1 MHKKP
6 NEPRKAI
13 EKHQV
18 AASPKRVVVSVYGE
32 LNAHRSL
39 IAGVYRHAVRQQ
51 LDWVFP
57 LTESRLPDFQIRVHQ
72 IDPANVDGV
81 IGIFMD
87 PKEVRR
93 LQGGNVA
100 CVNVLSHLRAEG
112 MPVVASDDEAIG
124 REAARHLLAQ
134 NIRRWYYFGPY
145 GTHGTLD
152 AHHVGML
159 RFKGLAA
166 VAREAGLEEP
176 LRLPIGMV
184 RGVKHGEFDEA
195 LRFLREDPAGP
206 LQQRCGL
213 LLFNDALAPEC
224 LRQCQEH
231 GIDIPRQLACM
242 GVDDD
247 SLFCN
252 MLRPTL
258 SSVPQDMEKIGQT
271 AARQL
276 ERLFSGETATPEPV
290 LLPPLPL
297 HIRQSSEPLQADD
310 PLVTRALNVIRS
322 HEGEHL
328 TVDDLLKVLPI
339 SRRSL
344 EQRFRSALGFTPYQ
358 VILNGRIERAKTL
371 LATTDDTIESVA
383 LNSGFQNLT
392 RFAVAFKQHSGMA
405 PGVWRAANPSFHG

>member
-1 MHKKP
+1 
-6 NEPRKAI
+6 
-13 EKHQV
+13 
-18 AASPKRVVVSVYGE
+18 VVVSVYGE

-57 LTESRLPDFQIRVHQ
+57 LTESRLPDFQIRLDQ
-72 IDPANVDGV
+72 IDPATVDGV
-81 IGIFMD
+81 IGIFM
-87 PKEVRR
+87 ESTAVQR

-145 GTHGTLD
+145 STHGALD

-159 RFKGLAA
+159 RFSGLAA
-166 VAREAGLEEP
+166 AAREAGLEEP

-184 RGVKHGEFDEA
+184 LGAKHGEFDEA
-195 LRFLREDPAGP
+195 VRFLCEDPAGP
-206 LQQRCGL
+206 LHQRCGL

-224 LRQCQEH
+224 LRLCQTH
-231 GIDIPRQLACM
+231 GIDIPRQLACV
-242 GVDDD
+242 GVDNDP
-247 SLFCN
+247 LFCI

-258 SSVPQDMEKIGQT
+258 SSVPQNMEKIGQE

-276 ERLFSGETATPEPV
+276 ERLFAGETSAQNPL

-297 HIRQSSEPLQADD
+297 HIRQSSEPLHADD
-310 PLVTRALNVIRS
+310 PMVTRALNVIRA
-322 HEGEHL
+322 HDGEHL
-328 TVDDLLKVLPI
+328 TVDDLLKVLPA

-344 EQRFRSALGFTPYQ
+344 EQRFRQALGFTPYQ

-371 LATTDDTIESVA
+371 LASTGDTIETVA

-392 RFAVAFKQHSGMA
+392 RFAVAFKQHTGMA
-405 PGVWRAANPSFHG
+405 PGIWRAAQAPTVDE